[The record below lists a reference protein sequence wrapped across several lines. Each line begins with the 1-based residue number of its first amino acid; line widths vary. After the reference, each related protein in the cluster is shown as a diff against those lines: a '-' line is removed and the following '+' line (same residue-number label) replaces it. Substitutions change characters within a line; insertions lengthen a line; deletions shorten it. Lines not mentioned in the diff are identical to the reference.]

1 MSKAGGVIS
10 IISGI
15 FGFFAA
21 ILTLLVG
28 GAGAAFEA
36 QDSDLVIGL
45 GWGGIVF
52 SFACIVLGAMGMS
65 AESKSIGILL
75 IGSSVA
81 GIIFGG
87 SFVAVCLVLAVI
99 GGVLVTIGA
108 KSS

>member
-1 MSKAGGVIS
+1 MSKAGGIIS

-21 ILTLLVG
+21 LITLLVG

-36 QDSDLVIGL
+36 QDSD
-45 GWGGIVF
+45 WTPPRTR
-52 SFACIVLGAMGMS
+52 FAEG
-65 AESKSIGILL
+65 KSIGILL

-81 GIIFGG
+81 GILFGG
-87 SFVAVCLVLAVI
+87 SLVAICLVLALI

-108 KSS
+108 KPS